1 MSRKKYNS
9 DEIRDTHG
17 PMNSV
22 AKEDAEVWATSKTG
36 KAYDEKQ
43 IKRVAQ
49 AKKRKAKTSTK
60 KHNRRMSKQIINNID
75 KS

>member
-9 DEIRDTHG
+9 EEIRDTHG

-22 AKEDAEVWATSKTG
+22 SKDDAKVWASKHG
-36 KAYDEKQ
+36 VDYDEKQ
-43 IKRVAQ
+43 IKRIEI
-49 AKKRKAKTSTK
+49 AKKKKARNSTK
-60 KHNRRMSKQIINNID
+60 KHDRRMSKQIINNID